1 MIEKISTALH
11 QASKSS
17 VEPDNARTTK
27 WGYLFGLLV
36 VLQALSLSLYLGKA
50 DQVGFPL
57 DDAWIHQAYAR
68 NLGLHGMMAFSP
80 GQPSTGSTSFGW
92 TVLLAAG
99 YRLDLPF
106 LPWTYLLGSSFAIGT
121 ALAAAYLSWTYFKS
135 LVNATLVAILC
146 ILEWHLAWASVSGM
160 EIGFFTALTLL
171 FFLLIHRRASPFIV
185 GGLIGCIVLVR
196 PEGILLSLVYLWRLH
211 STQRGE
217 ARHILSNAVAFLLTV
232 LIVISPWIAFN
243 LSFGHRPFPNTIS
256 AKFMQYGY
264 PWSPWK
270 SVKYAWD
277 VLIYFLNGPLLLLV
291 PGAVFTVYRTIRMR
305 DVSYL
310 HPVAW
315 SVTLVGLYAVAL
327 PAIYDHGRYLMPL
340 IPLVIIYGVD
350 GLAQILRSFVRSRL
364 LRAAVWLSVFGMAL
378 LLWINGAS
386 DYAHRIQLFHW
397 VHMPAARW
405 INVNVPQDAVI
416 ATHDIGIIGYYTERQ
431 IVDLAG
437 LVTPEIVPIM
447 DEPKKLAE
455 FLQKSNV
462 TYLGVYS
469 GYYRELLD
477 LLNAQ
482 VVFSP
487 GAERL
492 RAMGIEPFEIYEI
505 VNSNE

>member
-1 MIEKISTALH
+1 MK
-11 QASKSS
+11 
-17 VEPDNARTTK
+17 K
-27 WGYLFGLLV
+27 WGYLLALLV
-36 VLQALSLSLYLGKA
+36 VLQVLSLSLYLGKA
-50 DQVGFPL
+50 DYFGFPL

-68 NLGLHGMMAFSP
+68 NLGLHGVMAFSP

-99 YRLDLPF
+99 YLLDIPF
-106 LPWTYLLGSSFAIGT
+106 FPWTYFLGSSFAIGT
-121 ALAAAYLSWTYFKS
+121 ALAAAYLSWSYFKN
-135 LVNATLVAILC
+135 LTNATLVAILC

-171 FFLLIHRRASPFIV
+171 FFLLIHRRVSPFIV
-185 GGLIGCIVLVR
+185 GGLIGFIVLVR
-196 PEGILLSLVYLWRLH
+196 PEGILLSLVYAWSLCW
-211 STQRGE
+211 TQPRE
-217 ARHILSNAVAFLLTV
+217 ARRILLDAGTFLLTF
-232 LIVISPWIAFN
+232 LIVISPWIVFN
-243 LSFGHRPFPNTIS
+243 LRFSHRPFPNTIS

-264 PWSPWK
+264 PWSLWK
-270 SVKYAWD
+270 SVKYVWD

-291 PGAVFTVYRTIRMR
+291 PSAVFTIYKTIRTR

-310 HPVAW
+310 YPVAW

-327 PAIYDHGRYLMPL
+327 PAIYDHGRYLIPL

-350 GLAQILRSFVRSRL
+350 GLAQILKSFVHSRL
-364 LRAAVWLSVFGMAL
+364 LRSVVWLSVFGTAS

-386 DYAHRIQLFHW
+386 DYAYRIQLFNL
-397 VHMPAARW
+397 VHMPAAQW
-405 INVNVPQDAVI
+405 INANVSQDAVI

-447 DEPKKLAE
+447 DEPQKLAD
-455 FLQKSNV
+455 FLQKRDV

-477 LLNAQ
+477 LLNAH

-487 GAERL
+487 GAEQL
-492 RAMGIEPFEIYEI
+492 RTMGVEPFEIYEI
-505 VNSNE
+505 INNSE